1 MGAMG
6 NRIGGLFGLAAAAV
20 IIPAYVVGSPETPRT
35 GTGAQNYFD
44 DASTFLTANGTLPL
58 LHLLFGVVFIGVLVA
73 LLRNAGGPS
82 GAVYIALIGSV
93 MYLTLTA
100 AGVAAE
106 VAVPAATAQF
116 NDLTVVAYSQP
127 FLALSVWLYHFS
139 QIGSAAL
146 IFASAFIVWR
156 TAVLPRWTALLAVL
170 GILPL
175 IHTWMGLYAAYSTIA
190 WIALMGL
197 LLLALPAYRP
207 PMPPAAETPPTE
219 PEKSQ
224 PKHQSLGA

>member
-1 MGAMG
+1 MSATG
-6 NRIGGLFGLAAAAV
+6 NRIGGLFGLASAAL
-20 IIPAYVVGSPETPRT
+20 IIPAYLVGSPGTPRT

-44 DASTFLTANGTLPL
+44 GASTFLTANGTLPL
-58 LHLLFGVVFIGVLVA
+58 LHLLFGLVFIGVLVSA
-73 LLRNAGGPS
+73 LRNAAGPS
-82 GAVYIALIGSV
+82 GAVYIALIGAAV
-93 MYLTLTA
+93 YLTLTA

-106 VAVPAATAQF
+106 VAVPAAIVQF

-127 FLALSVWLYHFS
+127 FLALSFWLDHFS

-146 IFASAFIVWR
+146 IFATAFIVWR

-175 IHTWMGLYAAYSTIA
+175 IHTWMGLYAGYSTVL

-197 LLLALPAYRP
+197 LLLALPAYK
-207 PMPPAAETPPTE
+207 PPAARQPETLVE
-219 PEKSQ
+219 PVTSQ
-224 PKHQSLGA
+224 PKHHSVGA